1 MFAGERLNYCERSAE
16 CAVMMPLV
24 VHDFT
29 HAGAK
34 TAKPEEFIDNSILA
48 ELEKAGFV
56 KQLHGP

>member
-56 KQLHGP
+56 K